1 LAAKPIPARFIIN
14 EVILMS
20 LSECDRFTADLQSNA
35 ALRGDAAKTAADTSQ
50 EPLLARMVALAVSK
64 GYDVTL
70 AEAREHV
77 KAKAAAGGKVL
88 SDADLD
94 GVAGG
99 VYYTKDGLPL
109 LAPGVMMA
117 PPFL

>member
-1 LAAKPIPARFIIN
+1 MP
-14 EVILMS
+14 MS

-35 ALRGDAAKTAADTSQ
+35 ALRADAEKTLADTSQ

-64 GYDVTL
+64 GYGVTL

-77 KAKAAAGGKVL
+77 KARAAAGGRVL

-94 GVAGG
+94 SVAGG
-99 VYYTKDGLPL
+99 GYTTYGGLPGL
-109 LAPGVMMA
+109 GPLSDKFAI
-117 PPFL
+117 FL